1 MSDIN
6 TIQPN
11 ESVEST
17 DTHIQGAP
25 SSDSY
30 RDMNFIS
37 LKGFFGIES
46 PEAGEEE
53 ALNWIY
59 GQFEKMGATNMAD
72 ILLGIRDIERKMI
85 SPLGTP
91 RVIGVRNYLKINSQI
106 ADLEGQ
112 KQAMTL

>member
-17 DTHIQGAP
+17 DAHIQSPP
-25 SSDSY
+25 SSNSY

-37 LKGFFGIES
+37 LKGFFGIDS

-59 GQFEKMGATNMAD
+59 GEFEKMGSTDMSE
-72 ILLGIRDIERKMI
+72 ILLGIRDIERRI
-85 SPLGTP
+85 TSPVGTP
-91 RVIGVRNYLKINSQI
+91 RVTAVRNYLKINSQI

>member
-1 MSDIN
+1 MDIIEPKQN
-6 TIQPN
+6 
-11 ESVEST
+11 T
-17 DTHIQGAP
+17 DTEPNHMQSMP

-30 RDMNFIS
+30 RDMNFMS
-37 LKGFFGIES
+37 LKGFFGIDN

-59 GQFEKMGATNMAD
+59 GEFEKNGAVDMAE

-85 SPLGTP
+85 SPVGTP
-91 RVIGVRNYLKINSQI
+91 RVTAVRNYLKINSQI

-112 KQAMTL
+112 KRAMTL